1 MSVSFVLLAVVSLAG
16 LAATGPLDTASGAGS
31 LQAGADSGN
40 VIVVEEQRLSASDV
54 ADTTLVMERGRTT
67 RIEIEIRANGSFKS
81 YLNGL
86 DSDFGTWNIR
96 DELVCF
102 EGRMRG
108 DFCAPNLAG
117 KRPGDRWVGTSR
129 IDGRRY
135 EFRLREGA

>member
-1 MSVSFVLLAVVSLAG
+1 MNVLFVSLAVVALSSPTETL
-16 LAATGPLDTASGAGS
+16 SGADP
-31 LQAGADSGN
+31 LQADTGSEN
-40 VIVVEEQRLSASDV
+40 VIVVEERRLSASDV
-54 ADTTLVMERGRTT
+54 ADTTLVMQRGRST

-96 DELVCF
+96 KDLVCF

-117 KRPGDRWVGTSR
+117 KRPGDRWVGTSQ